1 MKAPA
6 VRALKMTCLFATLFL
21 LAQASSAQS
30 ADDKAPGDMIKAIS
44 TARPYLDVHPGG
56 GKDLITVGHPATDNP
71 AQLTLVDTNDKIV
84 QQVAVN
90 KNSRQTKLN
99 ISSLAGGAYK
109 IVWSD
114 GVKKVEQPLY
124 MMQ

>member
-1 MKAPA
+1 M
-6 VRALKMTCLFATLFL
+6 
-21 LAQASSAQS
+21 AQS
-30 ADDKAPGDMIKAIS
+30 ADDKTPGDMTK
-44 TARPYLDVHPGG
+44 TASAARSYLDVHPGG
-56 GKDLITVGHPATDNP
+56 GKDFITVGHPATDNA

-90 KNSRQTKLN
+90 KSSRQTKLN